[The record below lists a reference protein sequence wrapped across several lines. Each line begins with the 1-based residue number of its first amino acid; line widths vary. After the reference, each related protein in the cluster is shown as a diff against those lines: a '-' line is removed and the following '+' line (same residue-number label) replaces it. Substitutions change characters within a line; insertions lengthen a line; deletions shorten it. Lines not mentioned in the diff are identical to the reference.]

1 MKKSLALFLLIIAIA
16 CATAISGGRVIIA
29 QTLPYT
35 LTVTWNAATDAASY
49 NCYLDNV
56 KMTNVTT
63 TTCSFPVA
71 TLGAHVVGVT
81 SFNDTFV
88 PNESVPATLN
98 FTLKQPSP
106 PAGVKVK

>member
-1 MKKSLALFLLIIAIA
+1 MRKYFAVALLGIAIA
-16 CATAISGGRVIIA
+16 CATAIGTSRVIIA

-88 PNESVPATLN
+88 PNESTPATLN